1 MSEREPQDQ
10 ENITRE
16 LGELRARLH
25 RYNYEYYVMDAPE
38 ISDAEYDRLMR
49 RVKEIEAE
57 HPELVTSDSPTQRVG
72 GQPLA
77 GFEKVTHAAPLLSLG
92 NAFSADEL
100 RAFDNRVRAA
110 VGTAVEYVVELK
122 IDGLAVNLIYEHGR
136 LSRAATRGDGEVG
149 EDVTTNVKTI
159 RSIPL
164 VLQTETIA
172 LPPYFE
178 VRGEVYMPRK
188 AFDRLN
194 RERSA
199 AGEALFAN
207 CRNAAAGSLRQL
219 DPKVTAGRT
228 LDFFAYGIGQRQ
240 GLPFRTHAE
249 MLAGLGRIGFR
260 TNRQQRVFQSIE
272 DVVAYCKDWAEK
284 RAALDY
290 DIDGLVLKVNSLALQ
305 EELGNTVKDPRW
317 AIAWKFP
324 AEEAM
329 TVVEDIFVGVG
340 RTGVL
345 TPTAI
350 LQPVLL
356 SGSTVSRAT
365 LHNEDFIREKD
376 VRIGD
381 TVVIHKAGEV
391 IPEVIAVVAEKR
403 TGAEQT
409 YAMPTECPECGQPVV
424 RKQGEAALRCVNPDC
439 PAMAREGLIHFVSRD
454 AMNIDGLGPS
464 IIESLLEAGL
474 IADAAD
480 LYSLTVTQLSEM
492 ERMGEK
498 SAGNL
503 VSAIAASRE
512 AGLGRLLFALG
523 IRFVGAKVAG
533 ILAKAYRKIDA
544 VAEAAMDELVQIPDI
559 GPRIAESVVGYFSD
573 PEHLTLIEK
582 LRQAGVKMEDAPPVN
597 SAPQIFAGK
606 SFVLTG
612 TLTTMG
618 RDAAS
623 AEIEKRGGKAT
634 SAVSRRTDFVLAGA
648 EAGSKLAK
656 ANELGVRVLTEQ
668 EFLAMLETGVI

>member
-1 MSEREPQDQ
+1 MNGRERDQ
-10 ENITRE
+10 EDLRQE
-16 LGELRARLH
+16 LEKLRAQLH
-25 RYNYEYYVMDAPE
+25 RHNYEYYVMDAPI
-38 ISDAEYDRLMR
+38 ISDAEYDRMMR
-49 RVKEIEAE
+49 RLSEIEMA
-57 HPELVTSDSPTQRVG
+57 HPEWVTADSPTQRIG
-72 GQPLA
+72 GQPLS

-92 NAFSADEL
+92 NAFSAAEL
-100 RAFDNRVRAA
+100 RAFDSRVRTAVGAA
-110 VGTAVEYVVELK
+110 VDYIVELK
-122 IDGLAVNLIYEHGR
+122 IDGLAVNLIYEDGR

-149 EDVTTNVKTI
+149 EDVTSNVRTI

-164 VLQTETIA
+164 VMQNDTNS
-172 LPPYFE
+172 LPSYFE

-240 GLPFRTHAE
+240 GLPFKTHAE
-249 MLAGLGRIGFR
+249 VLAGLGRAGFR
-260 TNRQQRVFQSIE
+260 INPQYRVFRNIE
-272 DVVAYCKDWAEK
+272 DIIMYCESWVGK

-290 DIDGLVLKVNSLALQ
+290 DIDGLVIKVNNLVLQ
-305 EELGNTVKDPRW
+305 EELGNTVKEPRW
-317 AIAWKFP
+317 AIAWKFQ
-324 AEEAM
+324 AEEAE

-345 TPTAI
+345 TPIAI

-381 TVVIHKAGEV
+381 TVIIHKAGEV
-391 IPEVIAVVAEKR
+391 IPEVISVVVEKR
-403 TGAEQT
+403 TGAEREF
-409 YAMPTECPECGQPVV
+409 AMPAVCPECGKPVI
-424 RKQGEAALRCVNPDC
+424 RKAGEAARRCVNPAC
-439 PAMAREGLIHFVSRD
+439 PAMSREGLIHFASRD

-464 IIESLLEAGL
+464 IIETLINGGL
-474 IADAAD
+474 VTDPAD
-480 LYSLTVTQLSEM
+480 LYSLTVPQLSEL

-498 SAGNL
+498 SATNL
-503 VSAIAASRE
+503 VNAIDASRD
-512 AGLGRLLFALG
+512 AGLDRLVYALG

-533 ILAKAYRKIDA
+533 ILAKAYGNIDSIT
-544 VAEAAMDELVQIPDI
+544 EASLEELVRIPDI

-573 PEHLTLIEK
+573 PDHLALIEK
-582 LRQAGVKMEDAPPVN
+582 LRRAGVLMKELLPKN
-597 SAPQIFAGK
+597 RTPQILAGK
-606 SFVLTG
+606 TFVLTG
-612 TLTTMG
+612 TLTTLS
-618 RDAAS
+618 RDAAE
-623 AEIEKRGGKAT
+623 AEIEKRGGKAG
-634 SAVSRRTDFVLAGA
+634 SSVSRKTDFVVAGA
-648 EAGSKLAK
+648 EAGGKLAK